1 MHVQAIGA
9 FRIGDLGKSDM
20 VELAVDNDSGIGTLL
35 YVPIKERQET
45 SRSPFSRLSR
55 KIEGAAYT
63 RSIFKQNEL
72 PDRSFVMLGH
82 ADVDN
87 LHVMATN
94 HPDWF
99 EGSSKEAFLNRE
111 HVFKLAYRVFGR
123 DIIGLF
129 RNVAMKGHANLLML
143 RYFNDVL
150 KDIDF
155 YNVTGKPRY
164 DLLAYKRMKID
175 HYTHDI
181 ALSEY
186 NNLDYNFNT
195 AKDNIDDYV
204 PVSTNALSTKAFI
217 EACLRKGG
225 ILYLVEVM
233 NMLYGSVLI
242 VTKEV
247 R

>member
-9 FRIGDLGKSDM
+9 FRIGDLNLSDKI
-20 VELAVDNDSGIGTLL
+20 ELSDDAGTLL
-35 YVPIKERQET
+35 YVPIRERQET
-45 SRSPFSRLSR
+45 SRSPYQRLTR
-55 KIEGAAYT
+55 KIEGATYN
-63 RSIFKQNEL
+63 RSIFKQNEI

-99 EGSSKEAFLNRE
+99 DGSSKEAFLNRE

-129 RNVAMKGHANLLML
+129 RNTALKGHANKLML
-143 RYFNDVL
+143 RYFSDVL

-155 YNVTGKPRY
+155 YGKTEKPRY
-164 DLLAYKRMKID
+164 DLLAYKRMRID

-186 NNLDYNFNT
+186 NSLDFNFNT

-225 ILYLVEVM
+225 ILYLVEVL

>member
-9 FRIGDLGKSDM
+9 FRIGDLNLSDR
-20 VELAVDNDSGIGTLL
+20 VELVDNAGTLL

-45 SRSPFSRLSR
+45 SRSPYQRLTR

-111 HVFKLAYRVFGR
+111 HVFKLAYRVFGK

-129 RNVAMKGHANLLML
+129 RNVALKGHANLLML

-233 NMLYGSVLI
+233 NMLYGSILI

>member
-9 FRIGDLGKSDM
+9 FRIGDLGRSDM
-20 VELAVDNDSGIGTLL
+20 VELAQDGYTLL

-45 SRSPFSRLSR
+45 SRSPYHLLSR
-55 KIEGAAYT
+55 KIEAATYN
-63 RSIFKQNEL
+63 RSIFKQSEL

-99 EGSSKEAFLNRE
+99 DGSSKEAFLNRE

-123 DIIGLF
+123 DIIGMF
-129 RNVAMKGHANLLML
+129 RGCAIKGHANLLML

-181 ALSEY
+181 ALGDY
-186 NNLDYNFNT
+186 NNLDFNFNT
-195 AKDNIDDYV
+195 AKNNIDDYV
-204 PVSTNALSTKAFI
+204 PISTNALSTKAFI

>member
-9 FRIGDLGKSDM
+9 FRIGALDKSDM
-20 VELAVDNDSGIGTLL
+20 VELAQDSYTLL

-45 SRSPFSRLSR
+45 SRSPYHRLSR
-55 KIEGAAYT
+55 KIESAT
-63 RSIFKQNEL
+63 FCRSIFKQNEL

-99 EGSSKEAFLNRE
+99 DGSSKEAFLNRE
-111 HVFKLAYRVFGR
+111 HVFKLAYRVFGK
-123 DIIGLF
+123 DIIGMF
-129 RNVAMKGHANLLML
+129 RNVALKGHANLFML
-143 RYFNDVL
+143 RYFSDVL

-155 YNVTGKPRY
+155 YGKAEKPRY
-164 DLLAYKRMKID
+164 DLLAYKRMRID

-181 ALSEY
+181 ALADY
-186 NNLDYNFNT
+186 NNLEFNFNT
-195 AKDNIDDYV
+195 AKDNIADYV
-204 PVSTNALSTKAFI
+204 PVSTNTLSTKAFI

>member
-9 FRIGDLGKSDM
+9 FRIGDLNLSDR
-20 VELAVDNDSGIGTLL
+20 VELVDNAGTLL

-45 SRSPFSRLSR
+45 SRSPYQRLTR
-55 KIEGAAYT
+55 KIEGATYV

-123 DIIGLF
+123 DIISMF
-129 RNVAMKGHANLLML
+129 RGVALKGHANLLML
-143 RYFNDVL
+143 RYFSDVL

-155 YNVTGKPRY
+155 YSKNEKPRY
-164 DLLAYKRMKID
+164 DLLGYKRMRID
-175 HYTHDI
+175 HYTHDV
-181 ALSEY
+181 ALADY
-186 NNLDYNFNT
+186 NNLDFTFNT

-204 PVSTNALSTKAFI
+204 PASKNALSTKAFI

-233 NMLYGSVLI
+233 NMLYGSILI

>member
-9 FRIGDLGKSDM
+9 FRIGELSKSNM
-20 VELAVDNDSGIGTLL
+20 VELADDAGTLL

-55 KIEGAAYT
+55 KIEGATYT
-63 RSIFKQNEL
+63 RSIFKQNEI

-99 EGSSKEAFLNRE
+99 DGSSKEAFLNRE
-111 HVFKLAYRVFGR
+111 HVFKLAYRVFGK
-123 DIIGLF
+123 DIIGMF
-129 RNVAMKGHANLLML
+129 RGCAIKGHANLLML

-155 YNVTGKPRY
+155 YGKAEKPRY
-164 DLLAYKRMKID
+164 DLLAYKRMRID
-175 HYTHDI
+175 HYTHDV
-181 ALSEY
+181 ALADY
-186 NNLDYNFNT
+186 NNLDFNFNT
-195 AKDNIDDYV
+195 AKDNIDGYV

>member
-9 FRIGDLGKSDM
+9 FRIGDLNLSDR
-20 VELAVDNDSGIGTLL
+20 VELVDNAGTLL

-45 SRSPFSRLSR
+45 SRSPYHRLTR
-55 KIEGAAYT
+55 KMESASCF

-87 LHVMATN
+87 LHVMVTN

-129 RNVAMKGHANLLML
+129 RNVALKGHANLLML

-155 YNVTGKPRY
+155 YNVTSKPRY

-175 HYTHDI
+175 HYTHDV
-181 ALSEY
+181 ALADY
-186 NNLDYNFNT
+186 NNLDFNFNT
-195 AKDNIDDYV
+195 ARDNIDDYV

>member
-9 FRIGDLGKSDM
+9 FRIGDLNLSDR
-20 VELAVDNDSGIGTLL
+20 VELIDNAGTLL
-35 YVPIKERQET
+35 YVPIRERQET
-45 SRSPFSRLSR
+45 SRSPYQRLTR
-55 KIEGAAYT
+55 KIEGVTYT

-111 HVFKLAYRVFGR
+111 HVFKLAYRVFGG

-129 RNVAMKGHANLLML
+129 RGCVIKGQANLLML
-143 RYFNDVL
+143 RYFSDVL
-150 KDIDF
+150 KDIGF

-164 DLLAYKRMKID
+164 DLLAYKRMRID
-175 HYTHDI
+175 HFTHDI
-181 ALSEY
+181 ALSDY
-186 NNLDYNFNT
+186 NNLDTNFIT
-195 AKDNIDDYV
+195 GKDNIDEYV
-204 PVSTNALSTKAFI
+204 PASKNALSTKAFI

>member
-9 FRIGDLGKSDM
+9 FRIGDLNLSDR
-20 VELAVDNDSGIGTLL
+20 VELVDNAGTLL
-35 YVPIKERQET
+35 YVPIRERQET
-45 SRSPFSRLSR
+45 SRSPYQRLTR
-55 KIEGAAYT
+55 KIEGVTYT

-111 HVFKLAYRVFGR
+111 HVFKLAYRVFGG

-129 RNVAMKGHANLLML
+129 RGCAIKGQANLLML
-143 RYFNDVL
+143 RYFSDVL

-164 DLLAYKRMKID
+164 DLLAYKRMRID
-175 HYTHDI
+175 HFTHDV
-181 ALSEY
+181 ALSDY
-186 NNLDYNFNT
+186 NNLDFNFNT

>member
-9 FRIGDLGKSDM
+9 FRIGDLNLSDR
-20 VELAVDNDSGIGTLL
+20 VELVDNAGTLL
-35 YVPIKERQET
+35 YVPIRERQET
-45 SRSPFSRLSR
+45 SRSPYQRLTR
-55 KIEGAAYT
+55 KIEGATYV

-111 HVFKLAYRVFGR
+111 HVFKLAYRVFGK

-129 RNVAMKGHANLLML
+129 RNVALKGHANLLML
-143 RYFNDVL
+143 RYFGDVL

-164 DLLAYKRMKID
+164 DLLAYKRMRID

-181 ALSEY
+181 ALADY
-186 NNLDYNFNT
+186 NNLDFNFNT
-195 AKDNIDDYV
+195 ARDNIDDYV

>member
-9 FRIGDLGKSDM
+9 FRIGELSKSNM
-20 VELAVDNDSGIGTLL
+20 VELADDAGTLL

-45 SRSPFSRLSR
+45 SRSPYQRLTR
-55 KIEGAAYT
+55 KIEGATYN

-99 EGSSKEAFLNRE
+99 DGSSKEAFLNRE
-111 HVFKLAYRVFGR
+111 HVFKLAYRVFGK
-123 DIIGLF
+123 DIIGMF
-129 RNVAMKGHANLLML
+129 RGCAIKGHANLLML

-155 YNVTGKPRY
+155 YGKNEKPRY
-164 DLLAYKRMKID
+164 DLLAYKRMRID
-175 HYTHDI
+175 HYTHDV
-181 ALSEY
+181 ALADY
-186 NNLDYNFNT
+186 NNLDFTFNT

-204 PVSTNALSTKAFI
+204 PASKNALSTKAFI

-233 NMLYGSVLI
+233 NMLYGSILI

>member
-9 FRIGDLGKSDM
+9 FRIGDLNLSDR
-20 VELAVDNDSGIGTLL
+20 VELVDNAGTLL

-45 SRSPFSRLSR
+45 SRSPYHRLTR
-55 KIEGAAYT
+55 KIEVAST
-63 RSIFKQNEL
+63 WRSIFKQNEL

-99 EGSSKEAFLNRE
+99 DGSSKEAFLNRE

-123 DIIGLF
+123 DIISMF
-129 RNVAMKGHANLLML
+129 RGCAIKGHANLLML
-143 RYFNDVL
+143 RYFSDVL

-155 YNVTGKPRY
+155 YGKTEKPRY
-164 DLLAYKRMKID
+164 DLLAYKRMRID
-175 HYTHDI
+175 HYTHDV
-181 ALSEY
+181 ALADY
-186 NNLDYNFNT
+186 NNLDFTFNT

-204 PVSTNALSTKAFI
+204 PASKNALSTKAFI

>member
-9 FRIGDLGKSDM
+9 FRIGDLNLSDR
-20 VELAVDNDSGIGTLL
+20 VELVDNAGTLL
-35 YVPIKERQET
+35 YVPIRERQET
-45 SRSPFSRLSR
+45 SRSPYQRLTR
-55 KIEGAAYT
+55 KIEGATYT

-99 EGSSKEAFLNRE
+99 DGSSKEAFLNRE
-111 HVFKLAYRVFGR
+111 HVFKLAYRVFGK

-129 RNVAMKGHANLLML
+129 RSVAIKGHVNLLMM
-143 RYFNDVL
+143 RYFSDVL

-155 YNVTGKPRY
+155 YGKAEKPRY
-164 DLLAYKRMKID
+164 DLLAYKRMRID
-175 HYTHDI
+175 HYTRDV
-181 ALSEY
+181 ALADY
-186 NNLDYNFNT
+186 NNLDFTFNT

-204 PVSTNALSTKAFI
+204 PASKNALSTKAFI

-233 NMLYGSVLI
+233 DMLYGSVLI

>member
-9 FRIGDLGKSDM
+9 FRIGDLNLSDR
-20 VELAVDNDSGIGTLL
+20 VELVDNAGTLL
-35 YVPIKERQET
+35 YVPIRERQET
-45 SRSPFSRLSR
+45 SRSPYHRLTR
-55 KIEGAAYT
+55 KIEGATYT

-99 EGSSKEAFLNRE
+99 DGSSKEAFLNRE

-123 DIIGLF
+123 DIISLF
-129 RNVAMKGHANLLML
+129 RSVAIKGHANLLML

-164 DLLAYKRMKID
+164 DLLAYKRMRID

-181 ALSEY
+181 AQSEY
-186 NNLDYNFNT
+186 NNLDFNFNT

-204 PVSTNALSTKAFI
+204 PISTNALSTKSFI
-217 EACLRKGG
+217 KACLRKGG

>member
-9 FRIGDLGKSDM
+9 FRIGDLNLSDR
-20 VELAVDNDSGIGTLL
+20 VELADNAGTLL
-35 YVPIKERQET
+35 YVPIRERQET
-45 SRSPFSRLSR
+45 SRSPYHRLSR
-55 KIEGAAYT
+55 KIEGATYT

-111 HVFKLAYRVFGR
+111 HVFKLAYRVFGK
-123 DIIGLF
+123 DIIGMF
-129 RNVAMKGHANLLML
+129 RSVAIKGHANLLML

-164 DLLAYKRMKID
+164 DLLAYKRMRID
-175 HYTHDI
+175 HFTHDI
-181 ALSEY
+181 ALADY
-186 NNLDYNFNT
+186 NNLDFNFNT

>member
-1 MHVQAIGA
+1 MHVQAIDA
-9 FRIGDLGKSDM
+9 FRIGDLNLSDR
-20 VELAVDNDSGIGTLL
+20 VELVDNAGTLL
-35 YVPIKERQET
+35 YVPIRERQET

-55 KIEGAAYT
+55 KIEGATYN

-99 EGSSKEAFLNRE
+99 DGSSKEAFLNRE

-129 RNVAMKGHANLLML
+129 RNVALKGHANLLML

-155 YNVTGKPRY
+155 YGKAEKPRY
-164 DLLAYKRMKID
+164 DLLAYKRMRID

-181 ALSEY
+181 ALADY
-186 NNLDYNFNT
+186 NNLDFNFNT
-195 AKDNIDDYV
+195 AKGNIDDYV
-204 PVSTNALSTKAFI
+204 PVSTNALSTKSFI

>member
-1 MHVQAIGA
+1 MHVQAIA
-9 FRIGDLGKSDM
+9 SFRIGDLNLSDR
-20 VELAVDNDSGIGTLL
+20 VELVDNAGTLL
-35 YVPIKERQET
+35 YVPIRERQET
-45 SRSPFSRLSR
+45 SRSPYQRLSR
-55 KIEGAAYT
+55 KIEGATYV

-111 HVFKLAYRVFGR
+111 HVFKLAYRVFGK
-123 DIIGLF
+123 DIISMF
-129 RNVAMKGHANLLML
+129 RSVAIKGHANLLML
-143 RYFNDVL
+143 RYFSDVL

-155 YNVTGKPRY
+155 YGKAEKPRY
-164 DLLAYKRMKID
+164 DLLAYKRMRID
-175 HYTHDI
+175 HYTHDV
-181 ALSEY
+181 ALADY
-186 NNLDYNFNT
+186 NNLDFTFNT

-204 PVSTNALSTKAFI
+204 PASKNALSTKAFI

-225 ILYLVEVM
+225 ILYLVEVL

>member
-9 FRIGDLGKSDM
+9 FRIGDLNLSDR
-20 VELAVDNDSGIGTLL
+20 VELADNAGTLL
-35 YVPIKERQET
+35 YVPIRERQET
-45 SRSPFSRLSR
+45 SRSPYHRLSR
-55 KIEGAAYT
+55 KIEGATYN

-111 HVFKLAYRVFGR
+111 HVFKLAYCVFGR

-129 RNVAMKGHANLLML
+129 RNVALKGHANLLML

-155 YNVTGKPRY
+155 YGKTEKPRY
-164 DLLAYKRMKID
+164 DLLAYKRMRID

-181 ALSEY
+181 AMADY
-186 NNLDYNFNT
+186 NNLDFNFNT

>member
-9 FRIGDLGKSDM
+9 FRIGDLNLSDM
-20 VELAVDNDSGIGTLL
+20 VEVVDNGNTLL

-45 SRSPFSRLSR
+45 SRSPYHRLTR
-55 KIEGAAYT
+55 KIEGATYN

-99 EGSSKEAFLNRE
+99 DGSSKEAFLNRE
-111 HVFKLAYRVFGR
+111 HVFKLTYRVFGK
-123 DIIGLF
+123 DIISMF
-129 RNVAMKGHANLLML
+129 RGCAIKGHANLLML
-143 RYFNDVL
+143 RYFSDVL

-155 YNVTGKPRY
+155 YGKTEKPRY
-164 DLLAYKRMKID
+164 DLLAYKRMRID

-186 NNLDYNFNT
+186 NNLDFNFNT
-195 AKDNIDDYV
+195 AKDNISDYV
-204 PVSTNALSTKAFI
+204 PVSTNALSTKSFI

>member
-9 FRIGDLGKSDM
+9 FRIGDLSKSDM
-20 VELAVDNDSGIGTLL
+20 VELAMDGYTLL
-35 YVPIKERQET
+35 YVPIRERQET
-45 SRSPFSRLSR
+45 SRSPYQRLTR
-55 KIEGAAYT
+55 KIEGATYV

-99 EGSSKEAFLNRE
+99 DGSSKEAFLNRE
-111 HVFKLAYRVFGR
+111 HVFKLAYRVFGK

-129 RNVAMKGHANLLML
+129 RNVALKGHANLLML

-164 DLLAYKRMKID
+164 DLLAYKRMRID

-186 NNLDYNFNT
+186 NNLDFNFNT

-242 VTKEV
+242 VTKEA

>member
-9 FRIGDLGKSDM
+9 FRIGDLNLSDR
-20 VELAVDNDSGIGTLL
+20 VELVDNAGTLL
-35 YVPIKERQET
+35 YVPIRERQET
-45 SRSPFSRLSR
+45 SRSPYHRLSR
-55 KIEGAAYT
+55 KIESATYV

-99 EGSSKEAFLNRE
+99 DGSSKEAFLNRE

-123 DIIGLF
+123 DIIGMF
-129 RNVAMKGHANLLML
+129 RGCAIKGHANRFML
-143 RYFNDVL
+143 RYFSDVL
-150 KDIDF
+150 RDIDF
-155 YNVTGKPRY
+155 YHKAEKPRY
-164 DLLAYKRMKID
+164 DLLAYKRMRID
-175 HYTHDI
+175 HYTHDV
-181 ALSEY
+181 ALADY
-186 NNLDYNFNT
+186 NNLDFTFNT

-204 PVSTNALSTKAFI
+204 PASKNALSTKAFI